1 MMMKQIACMMFLAA
15 AAWAAAP
22 PTEAEIRQAD
32 TQWAAAVKG
41 RDLAGLEKIFDD
53 GLIYAHSTGIVET
66 KKEYIDRLRGGKQRY
81 DQVTIEKSQVA
92 LHGDA
97 AVTLSWVRMSGRSN
111 ERLFNDHV
119 MMTHVWVK
127 KGGVWKLAAHQTT
140 KLAD

>member
-1 MMMKQIACMMFLAA
+1 MLKQIACVMFLAA
-15 AAWAAAP
+15 AARAAAP

-32 TQWAAAVKG
+32 KQWAAAVQA
-41 RDLAGLEKIFDD
+41 RDLAALERIFDD

-66 KKEYIDRLRGGKQRY
+66 KKQYIERLRGGKQRY

-119 MMTHVWVK
+119 MMTHVWVR
-127 KGGVWKLAAHQTT
+127 KGGAWKLAAHQTT